1 MFTTRRR
8 KETDTQQARG
18 AQSCGS
24 SDGRAVDTGAGM
36 LDRRRDRAD
45 SDTHARSSLHA
56 RGGVTSKQEDVM
68 KRQDLQM
75 VSLESHSQV
84 HAYISLESSKSLLGP
99 SSVGPSFRF
108 TTADSENMT
117 LRFRKFR
124 SWMLKIGS

>member
-56 RGGVTSKQEDVM
+56 RGGITSQKGRRDEET
-68 KRQDLQM
+68 RSAEGI
-75 VSLESHSQV
+75 SLASHSQV
-84 HAYISLESSKSLLGP
+84 HANISLESSKSLLVP
-99 SSVGPSFRF
+99 SSVGPSFQF

-117 LRFRKFR
+117 LRFRK
-124 SWMLKIGS
+124 LDVEIGS